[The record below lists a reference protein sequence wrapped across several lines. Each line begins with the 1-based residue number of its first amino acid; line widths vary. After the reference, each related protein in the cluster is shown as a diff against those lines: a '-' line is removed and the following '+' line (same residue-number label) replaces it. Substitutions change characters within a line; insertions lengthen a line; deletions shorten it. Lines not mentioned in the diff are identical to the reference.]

1 MVGAHILVLRCND
14 TCFCKWDFY
23 MRINE
28 DRRNA
33 EAVGGVVGMHALACS
48 WTDGMRNRSK
58 FLRAAHLYVYM
69 IRFVEA

>member
-1 MVGAHILVLRCND
+1 
-14 TCFCKWDFY
+14 

-48 WTDGMRNRSK
+48 WTDGMRNRSE